1 MPNRKNVKKD
11 TALED
16 IRKGMLAAAI
26 ANIPYYFFMLDGT
39 EAVLRPT
46 TMTTEQIRNMAI
58 SDVRRMAI
66 Y

>member
-1 MPNRKNVKKD
+1 MTNKKNVKKE

-16 IRKGMLAAAI
+16 IRNGMLAAAL
-26 ANIPYYFFMLDGT
+26 ANTPYYFFVLNGT